1 MDIREFDE
9 QLNTIKAFHTY
20 LSEVIDKGYSNNPNI
35 VKLITKTINE
45 YIENM
50 SDAENDNQDNEE
62 IEETESEKESEDE
75 SEDES
80 EEEMELKKKIQLKI
94 NKFMSS
100 NNDLSKIYLY
110 QKDKKYITE
119 MNEFINNS
127 FLY

>member
-20 LSEVIDKGYSNNPNI
+20 LSEVIDKGYNNNPNI
-35 VKLITKTINE
+35 VKLIVKTINE

-50 SDAENDNQDNEE
+50 SDVENDNQDNEE
-62 IEETESEKESEDE
+62 T
-75 SEDES
+75 
-80 EEEMELKKKIQLKI
+80 EEEEENEDMEFEKKIQLKI
-94 NKFMSS
+94 DKFMSS

-110 QKDKKYITE
+110 QKEKKYITE

-127 FLY
+127 FIY

>member
-50 SDAENDNQDNEE
+50 SDAEKDAEDAEDS
-62 IEETESEKESEDE
+62 EETESEKESEDE
-75 SEDES
+75 D
-80 EEEMELKKKIQLKI
+80 EEMELKKKIQLKI
-94 NKFMSS
+94 DKFMSS

-110 QKDKKYITE
+110 QTDKKYITE

>member
-50 SDAENDNQDNEE
+50 SDAEKDAEDAEDVE
-62 IEETESEKESEDE
+62 DSEETESEKDSEE
-75 SEDES
+75 ES
-80 EEEMELKKKIQLKI
+80 EEEMELEKKIQLKI
-94 NKFMSS
+94 DKFMSS

-127 FLY
+127 FIY